1 MVFNPML
8 MVPMWIN
15 ALVGPVIVWAAMA
28 LGFLKI
34 PAMSLQ
40 VSQIPAPISTV
51 IVTQDMRGLLW
62 FAILMVVYLVIWYPF
77 FKVYEKEEIEKE
89 AMA

>member
-1 MVFNPML
+1 M
-8 MVPMWIN
+8 
-15 ALVGPVIVWAAMA
+15 VWAAMS

-62 FAILMVVYLVIWYPF
+62 FVVLLVVYLVIWYPF

-89 AMA
+89 AAAA